1 MSWTETTMEAYN
13 EALASLPADRRPSM
27 AGWSPGYVAARLGI
41 TRQAVY
47 SAVKRNKLDA
57 FRITRDG
64 TMVAVIITEA
74 SVLHYES
81 SETRH
86 KFTPKEYR
94 ATA

>member
-13 EALASLPADRRPSM
+13 EALASLPAGRRPTM

-47 SAVKRNKLDA
+47 AAINRNKLDA

-64 TMVAVIITEA
+64 KMVAVIIAEA
-74 SVLHYES
+74 SVLRYES
-81 SETRH
+81 SETRQKH
-86 KFTPKEYR
+86 TPKEYR